1 MKAILIIAH
10 HCILPGAYKGFEE
23 ILDKLHHDL
32 PGTRVASTSLLDL
45 ENDLRTL
52 LREDVESVTLLP
64 FLLLNGQHA
73 KNDVPRVVAKLQAE
87 FPQIPISL
95 LPCLG
100 DWKEFANMVVAGL
113 CTAQIDERTDL
124 RSYRRKTKDK
134 YLSSLVSRLS
144 SKSSLF
150 SVELNLEGRN
160 VLVVGGGRIAL
171 RKVKTLLPTGARIT
185 VVAPQFDPEFDY
197 LRRENEASPLQTK
210 DERVSLKN
218 DISLVSRPTLV
229 AMRTKGLRPKCCPLS
244 SLVLEQRPYATD
256 DLRGVFMVFICTD
269 QPTVNAQVSNDAR
282 ARRILVNNACDYL
295 DGDFIVPARMDFG
308 ENIAVTVS
316 TQGRAPSLAKKLK
329 QKIQTEWAEGLEK
342 EENAFFAQK

>member
-23 ILDKLHHDL
+23 ILDRLHHDL

-64 FLLLNGQHA
+64 YLLLNGQHT

-87 FPQIPISL
+87 FPQIPITL

-100 DWKEFANMVVAGL
+100 DWKEFSSMVVAGVRSAQNA
-113 CTAQIDERTDL
+113 CTCAP
-124 RSYRRKTKDK
+124 
-134 YLSSLVSRLS
+134 LSSWSHECGDRIHSERAHS
-144 SKSSLF
+144 SNLF
-150 SVELNLEGRN
+150 SIELNLEGRN

-171 RKVKTLLPTGARIT
+171 RKVKTLIPTGAHIT
-185 VVAPQFDPEFDY
+185 VVAPQFDPEFETLKTGDKVPE
-197 LRRENEASPLQTK
+197 LSRGVEASIT
-210 DERVSLKN
+210 LK
-218 DISLVSRPTLV
+218 
-229 AMRTKGLRPKCCPLS
+229 K
-244 SLVLEQRPYATD
+244 RPYEPL
-256 DLRGVFMVFICTD
+256 DLRCVFMVFICTD
-269 QPTVNAQVSNDAR
+269 QPAVNAQVSNDAR

-329 QKIQTEWAEGLEK
+329 QKIQAEWAEGLEQVEREFGK
-342 EENAFFAQK
+342 T

>member
-10 HCILPGAYKGFEE
+10 HCILPGAYKGFET
-23 ILDKLHHDL
+23 ILDRLHHDM

-64 FLLLNGQHA
+64 FLLLNGQHS

-87 FPQIPISL
+87 FPQIPITL

-100 DWKEFANMVVAGL
+100 DWKDFADMVVAGIRN
-113 CTAQIDERTDL
+113 AQSDLSQSAFGATPYPKAPQERAH
-124 RSYRRKTKDK
+124 
-134 YLSSLVSRLS
+134 SSN
-144 SKSSLF
+144 LF
-150 SVELNLEGRN
+150 SIEVNLEGKN

-185 VVAPQFDPEFDY
+185 VVAPQFDPEF
-197 LRRENEASPLQTK
+197 
-210 DERVSLKN
+210 
-218 DISLVSRPTLV
+218 SLVSR
-229 AMRTKGLRPKCCPLS
+229 LS
-244 SLVLEQRPYATD
+244 SLVLINRPYEPL
-256 DLRGVFMVFICTD
+256 DLRGIFMVFICTD
-269 QPTVNAQVSNDAR
+269 QPAVNAQVSNDAR

-329 QKIQTEWAEGLEK
+329 QKIQTEWAEGLEQVERDFK
-342 EENAFFAQK
+342 

>member
-1 MKAILIIAH
+1 MKAVLIIAH

-64 FLLLNGQHA
+64 YLLLNGQHS

-87 FPQIPISL
+87 FPQIPITL

-100 DWKEFANMVVAGL
+100 DWKEFADMVVRGL
-113 CTAQIDERTDL
+113 RTAQNNAAHCGSHSSSHASHSAPRTSNL
-124 RSYRRKTKDK
+124 
-134 YLSSLVSRLS
+134 L
-144 SKSSLF
+144 
-150 SVELNLEGRN
+150 SVELNLDGRN

-171 RKVKTLLPTGARIT
+171 RKVKTLIPTGARIT
-185 VVAPQFDPEFDY
+185 VVAPQLDPEFDA
-197 LRRENEASPLQTK
+197 LCRHSERSEESSQFSNSASAEQ
-210 DERVSLKN
+210 SLS
-218 DISLVSRPTLV
+218 ITL
-229 AMRTKGLRPKCCPLS
+229 K
-244 SLVLEQRPYATD
+244 QRPYEPL
-256 DLRGVFMVFICTD
+256 DLRGIFMVFICTD
-269 QPTVNAQVSNDAR
+269 KPVVNAQVSNDAR

-329 QKIQTEWAEGLEK
+329 QKIQTEWADGLEQVEREFGK
-342 EENAFFAQK
+342 

>member
-1 MKAILIIAH
+1 MKVILIIAH

-23 ILDKLHHDL
+23 ILDRLHHDL

-64 FLLLNGQHA
+64 YLLLNGQHT

-87 FPQIPISL
+87 FPQIPITL

-100 DWKEFANMVVAGL
+100 DWKEFSSMVVAGVRSAQNA
-113 CTAQIDERTDL
+113 CTCAP
-124 RSYRRKTKDK
+124 
-134 YLSSLVSRLS
+134 LSSRNHECGDRIRSERAYS
-144 SKSSLF
+144 SNLF
-150 SVELNLEGRN
+150 SIELNLEGRN

-171 RKVKTLLPTGARIT
+171 RKVKTLIPTGAHIT
-185 VVAPQFDPEFDY
+185 VVAPQFDPEFET
-197 LRRENEASPLQTK
+197 LKA
-210 DERVSLKN
+210 DEPSSITLK
-218 DISLVSRPTLV
+218 
-229 AMRTKGLRPKCCPLS
+229 
-244 SLVLEQRPYATD
+244 QRPYEPL
-256 DLRGVFMVFICTD
+256 DLRCVFMVFICTD
-269 QPTVNAQVSNDAR
+269 QPAVNAQVSNDAR

-329 QKIQTEWAEGLEK
+329 QKIQTEWAEDLEQVEREFGK
-342 EENAFFAQK
+342 S

>member
-64 FLLLNGQHA
+64 YLLLNGQHT
-73 KNDVPRVVAKLQAE
+73 KNDVPRVVAKLQEE
-87 FPQIPISL
+87 FPQIPITL
-95 LPCLG
+95 MPCLG
-100 DWKEFANMVVAGL
+100 DWKEFADMVVAGIRN
-113 CTAQIDERTDL
+113 AQEPRTC
-124 RSYRRKTKDK
+124 
-134 YLSSLVSRLS
+134 SSS
-144 SKSSLF
+144 SSSTPAHRTSNLF
-150 SVELNLEGRN
+150 SIEVNLEGKN

-171 RKVKTLLPTGARIT
+171 RKVRTLLPTGARIT
-185 VVAPQFDPEFDY
+185 VVAPQFDPEFDA
-197 LRRENEASPLQTK
+197 LKSGEGADPSASIT
-210 DERVSLKN
+210 LKN
-218 DISLVSRPTLV
+218 
-229 AMRTKGLRPKCCPLS
+229 
-244 SLVLEQRPYATD
+244 RPYEPL
-256 DLRGVFMVFICTD
+256 DLRGIFMAFICTD
-269 QPTVNAQVSNDAR
+269 QPAVNAQVSNDAR

-329 QKIQTEWAEGLEK
+329 QHIQETWRDALEK
-342 EENAFFAQK
+342 IEREFK

>member
-23 ILDKLHHDL
+23 ILDRLHHDM

-45 ENDLRTL
+45 ENDLRAL

-64 FLLLNGQHA
+64 YLLLNGQHT
-73 KNDVPRVVAKLQAE
+73 KNDVPKVVARLQAE
-87 FPQIPISL
+87 FPEIPITL

-100 DWKEFANMVVAGL
+100 DWKEFTSMVVSGIRNAEIRNNVIACPVG
-113 CTAQIDERTDL
+113 AKQSI
-124 RSYRRKTKDK
+124 
-134 YLSSLVSRLS
+134 SSNSNF
-144 SKSSLF
+144 F
-150 SVELNLEGRN
+150 SIELNLEGRN

-185 VVAPQFDPEFDY
+185 VVAPQFDPEFESLQSADKVAE
-197 LRRENEASPLQTK
+197 LSRRAESASIT
-210 DERVSLKN
+210 LK
-218 DISLVSRPTLV
+218 T
-229 AMRTKGLRPKCCPLS
+229 
-244 SLVLEQRPYATD
+244 RPYEPL
-256 DLRGVFMVFICTD
+256 DLRGIFMVFICTD
-269 QPTVNAQVSNDAR
+269 QPTVNAQVSNDAH

-329 QKIQTEWAEGLEK
+329 QKIQTEWAEGLEQVEK
-342 EENAFFAQK
+342 DFYES

>member
-23 ILDKLHHDL
+23 ILDRLHHDL

-45 ENDLRTL
+45 ENDLHTL

-64 FLLLNGQHA
+64 YLLLNGQHT

-87 FPQIPISL
+87 FPQIPITL

-100 DWKEFANMVVAGL
+100 DWKEFSSMVVCGIRNAQNEISQSAAGVTSL
-113 CTAQIDERTDL
+113 LKAPQER
-124 RSYRRKTKDK
+124 SQ
-134 YLSSLVSRLS
+134 SSN
-144 SKSSLF
+144 LF
-150 SVELNLEGRN
+150 SIELNLEGRN

-171 RKVKTLLPTGARIT
+171 RKVKTLIPTGAHIT
-185 VVAPQFDPEFDY
+185 VVAPQIDPEFSA
-197 LRRENEASPLQTK
+197 LCRHSERSEESSCFSNSASVEPSSIT
-210 DERVSLKN
+210 LK
-218 DISLVSRPTLV
+218 
-229 AMRTKGLRPKCCPLS
+229 
-244 SLVLEQRPYATD
+244 QRPYEPL
-256 DLRGVFMVFICTD
+256 DLRCVFMVFICTD
-269 QPTVNAQVSNDAR
+269 QPAVNAQVSNDAR

-329 QKIQTEWAEGLEK
+329 QKIQTEWAEDLVQIEK
-342 EENAFFAQK
+342 DFKKE

>member
-64 FLLLNGQHA
+64 YLLLNGQHS
-73 KNDVPRVVAKLQAE
+73 KNDVPRVVAKLQEE
-87 FPQIPISL
+87 FPQIPITL

-100 DWKEFANMVVAGL
+100 DWKEFADMVVAGIRN
-113 CTAQIDERTDL
+113 AQEPRTCAP
-124 RSYRRKTKDK
+124 
-134 YLSSLVSRLS
+134 SSSPNSEHRTS
-144 SKSSLF
+144 NLF
-150 SVELNLEGRN
+150 SIEVNLEGKN

-185 VVAPQFDPEFDY
+185 VVAPQFDPEFDVIKSGKP
-197 LRRENEASPLQTK
+197 ASIT
-210 DERVSLKN
+210 LKN
-218 DISLVSRPTLV
+218 
-229 AMRTKGLRPKCCPLS
+229 
-244 SLVLEQRPYATD
+244 RPYEPL
-256 DLRGVFMVFICTD
+256 DLRGIFMVFICTD
-269 QPTVNAQVSNDAR
+269 QPAVNAQVSNDAR

-329 QKIQTEWAEGLEK
+329 QKIQTEWAEGLEQAEREFK
-342 EENAFFAQK
+342 

>member
-10 HCILPGAYKGFEE
+10 HCILPGAYKGFEG

-64 FLLLNGQHA
+64 FLLLNGQHT

-87 FPQIPISL
+87 FPQIPITL

-100 DWKEFANMVVAGL
+100 DWKEFADMVVSGVRN
-113 CTAQIDERTDL
+113 AQVAHSQSTVGATPYPKAPQERAH
-124 RSYRRKTKDK
+124 
-134 YLSSLVSRLS
+134 SSN
-144 SKSSLF
+144 LF
-150 SVELNLEGRN
+150 SIELNLEGRN

-171 RKVKTLLPTGARIT
+171 RKVKTLIPTGARIT
-185 VVAPQFDPEFDY
+185 VVAPQFDPEFEN
-197 LRRENEASPLQTK
+197 LRRKNEASPLQTK
-210 DERVSLKN
+210 DESSFQGIDSSIVYSLSSIVLK
-218 DISLVSRPTLV
+218 SRPYE
-229 AMRTKGLRPKCCPLS
+229 PL
-244 SLVLEQRPYATD
+244 
-256 DLRGVFMVFICTD
+256 DLRGIFMVFICTD
-269 QPTVNAQVSNDAR
+269 QPAVNAQVSNDAR

-329 QKIQTEWAEGLEK
+329 QKIQTEWAEGLEQIEREFDK
-342 EENAFFAQK
+342 

>member
-23 ILDKLHHDL
+23 ILDRLHHDL

-64 FLLLNGQHA
+64 YLLLNGQHT
-73 KNDVPRVVAKLQAE
+73 KNDVPKVVARLQAE
-87 FPQIPISL
+87 FPEIPITL

-100 DWKEFANMVVAGL
+100 DWKEFAGMVVSGIRNAEIRNNVIASPVG
-113 CTAQIDERTDL
+113 AKQSI
-124 RSYRRKTKDK
+124 
-134 YLSSLVSRLS
+134 SSNSNF
-144 SKSSLF
+144 F
-150 SVELNLEGRN
+150 SIELNLEGRN

-185 VVAPQFDPEFDY
+185 VVAPQFDPEFESLQSADKVAE
-197 LRRENEASPLQTK
+197 LSRRAESASIT
-210 DERVSLKN
+210 LK
-218 DISLVSRPTLV
+218 T
-229 AMRTKGLRPKCCPLS
+229 
-244 SLVLEQRPYATD
+244 RPYEPL
-256 DLRGVFMVFICTD
+256 DLRGIFMVFICTD

-329 QKIQTEWAEGLEK
+329 QKIQAEWAEGLEQVEK
-342 EENAFFAQK
+342 EFYES

>member
-1 MKAILIIAH
+1 MNAILIIAH
-10 HCILPGAYKGFEE
+10 HCILPGAYKGFEA
-23 ILDKLHHDL
+23 ILDRLHHDL

-64 FLLLNGQHA
+64 FLLLNGQHS

-87 FPQIPISL
+87 FPQIPITL

-100 DWKEFANMVVAGL
+100 DWKEFSSMVVHG
-113 CTAQIDERTDL
+113 L
-124 RSYRRKTKDK
+124 RSVQNASRISHSAPRT
-134 YLSSLVSRLS
+134 SSPEPRTSN
-144 SKSSLF
+144 LF
-150 SVELNLEGRN
+150 SIELNLEGKN
-160 VLVVGGGRIAL
+160 VLVVGGGRIAY

-185 VVAPQFDPEFDY
+185 VVAPQFDPEFEA
-197 LRRENEASPLQTK
+197 LENSSGQSALDNPF
-210 DERVSLKN
+210 
-218 DISLVSRPTLV
+218 
-229 AMRTKGLRPKCCPLS
+229 S
-244 SLVLEQRPYATD
+244 SLVLKRRPYEPL
-256 DLRGVFMVFICTD
+256 DLRGIFMVFICTD
-269 QPTVNAQVSNDAR
+269 QPAVNAQVSNDAR

-329 QKIQTEWAEGLEK
+329 QKIQAEWAEGLEQIERDFSK
-342 EENAFFAQK
+342 T

>member
-23 ILDKLHHDL
+23 ILDQLHHDM

-45 ENDLRTL
+45 ENDLRAL

-64 FLLLNGQHA
+64 YLLLNGQHT
-73 KNDVPRVVAKLQAE
+73 KNDVPKVVARLQAE
-87 FPQIPISL
+87 YPQIPITL

-100 DWKEFANMVVAGL
+100 DWKEFAGMVVSGIRNAQKENKKAHDQNGL
-113 CTAQIDERTDL
+113 AKSDN
-124 RSYRRKTKDK
+124 
-134 YLSSLVSRLS
+134 LSDTLNVVASPVGAKQSIS
-144 SKSSLF
+144 SNSNFF
-150 SVELNLEGRN
+150 SIELNLEGRN

-185 VVAPQFDPEFDY
+185 VVAPQFDPEFESLQSADKVAE
-197 LRRENEASPLQTK
+197 LSRRAESASIT
-210 DERVSLKN
+210 LK
-218 DISLVSRPTLV
+218 T
-229 AMRTKGLRPKCCPLS
+229 
-244 SLVLEQRPYATD
+244 RPYEPL
-256 DLRGVFMVFICTD
+256 DLRCVFMVFICTD

-308 ENIAVTVS
+308 QNIAVTVS

-329 QKIQTEWAEGLEK
+329 QKIQAEWAEGLEQVEK
-342 EENAFFAQK
+342 EFYES

>member
-23 ILDKLHHDL
+23 ILDRLHHDL

-52 LREDVESVTLLP
+52 LREDVDSVTLLP
-64 FLLLNGQHA
+64 FLLLNGQHT

-87 FPQIPISL
+87 FPQIPMTL

-100 DWKEFANMVVAGL
+100 DWKEFADMVVCGIRNAQNENPQSAAGA
-113 CTAQIDERTDL
+113 TPYPKAPQERAH
-124 RSYRRKTKDK
+124 
-134 YLSSLVSRLS
+134 SSN
-144 SKSSLF
+144 LF
-150 SVELNLEGRN
+150 SIELNLDGRN

-185 VVAPQFDPEFDY
+185 VVAPQFDPEFDC

-210 DERVSLKN
+210 DERCSQEN
-218 DISLVSRPTLV
+218 DISLVSR
-229 AMRTKGLRPKCCPLS
+229 LS
-244 SLVLEQRPYATD
+244 SLVLKKRPYNSD
-256 DLRGVFMVFICTD
+256 DLRCIFMVFICTD
-269 QPTVNAQVSNDAR
+269 QPAVNAQVSNDAR

-316 TQGRAPSLAKKLK
+316 TQGRTPSLAKKLK
-329 QKIQTEWAEGLEK
+329 QKIRQEWAEGLEQT
-342 EENAFFAQK
+342 ERDFGAGN

>member
-10 HCILPGAYKGFEE
+10 HCILPGAYKGFEG

-52 LREDVESVTLLP
+52 LREDIESVTLLP
-64 FLLLNGQHA
+64 FLLLNGQHT

-87 FPQIPISL
+87 FPQIPITL

-100 DWKEFANMVVAGL
+100 DWKEFASMVVAGVRN
-113 CTAQIDERTDL
+113 AQNNHSQSASGATPHPKAPQERAH
-124 RSYRRKTKDK
+124 
-134 YLSSLVSRLS
+134 SSN
-144 SKSSLF
+144 LF
-150 SVELNLEGRN
+150 SIELNLEGRN

-185 VVAPQFDPEFDY
+185 VVAPQFDPEF
-197 LRRENEASPLQTK
+197 K
-210 DERVSLKN
+210 SLDSSTTPNGSAQN
-218 DISLVSRPTLV
+218 DTLTSV
-229 AMRTKGLRPKCCPLS
+229 TLIN
-244 SLVLEQRPYATD
+244 RPYEQL
-256 DLRGVFMVFICTD
+256 DLRGIFMVFICTD
-269 QPTVNAQVSNDAR
+269 KPDINAQVSNDAR

-329 QKIQTEWAEGLEK
+329 QKIQADWAEELSQIERNFDK
-342 EENAFFAQK
+342 

>member
-23 ILDKLHHDL
+23 ILDRLHHDL

-64 FLLLNGQHA
+64 
-73 KNDVPRVVAKLQAE
+73 
-87 FPQIPISL
+87 
-95 LPCLG
+95 CLG
-100 DWKEFANMVVAGL
+100 DWKEFSSMVVCGIRN
-113 CTAQIDERTDL
+113 AQSNKKAPAE
-124 RSYRRKTKDK
+124 
-134 YLSSLVSRLS
+134 SLVSRS
-144 SKSSLF
+144 SSNSNLF
-150 SVELNLEGRN
+150 SIELNLEGRN

-171 RKVKTLLPTGARIT
+171 RKVKTLIPTGAHIT
-185 VVAPQFDPEFDY
+185 VVAPQFDPEFHA
-197 LRRENEASPLQTK
+197 LCRHS
-210 DERVSLKN
+210 ERSEESSCFSNSATVEPTSITLK
-218 DISLVSRPTLV
+218 
-229 AMRTKGLRPKCCPLS
+229 
-244 SLVLEQRPYATD
+244 QRPYEPL
-256 DLRGVFMVFICTD
+256 DLRCVFMVFICTD
-269 QPTVNAQVSNDAR
+269 QPAVNAQVSNDAR

-329 QKIQTEWAEGLEK
+329 QKIQTEWAEDLVQIEK
-342 EENAFFAQK
+342 DFKKE

>member
-1 MKAILIIAH
+1 MNAVLIIAH

-64 FLLLNGQHA
+64 YLLLNGQHA
-73 KNDVPRVVAKLQAE
+73 KNDVPKVVARLQAE
-87 FPQIPISL
+87 FPNIPITL

-100 DWKEFANMVVAGL
+100 DWKEFSDMVVHGL
-113 CTAQIDERTDL
+113 RAAQK
-124 RSYRRKTKDK
+124 SA
-134 YLSSLVSRLS
+134 SRAVETQS
-144 SKSSLF
+144 RANAPAKSSNLF
-150 SVELNLEGRN
+150 SIELNLEGKN

-185 VVAPQFDPEFDY
+185 VVAPQLDPEFDTFDANVVT
-197 LRRENEASPLQTK
+197 LKRRIYEPL
-210 DERVSLKN
+210 
-218 DISLVSRPTLV
+218 
-229 AMRTKGLRPKCCPLS
+229 
-244 SLVLEQRPYATD
+244 
-256 DLRGVFMVFICTD
+256 DLRCVFMVFICTD
-269 QPTVNAQVSNDAR
+269 QPAVNAQVSNDAR

-329 QKIQTEWAEGLEK
+329 QKIQEDWGESL
-342 EENAFFAQK
+342 AQVERDFLH

>member
-23 ILDKLHHDL
+23 IMDKLHHDL

-64 FLLLNGQHA
+64 YLLLNGQHT
-73 KNDVPRVVAKLQAE
+73 KNDVPKVVAHLQAE
-87 FPQIPISL
+87 FPQIPITL

-100 DWKEFANMVVAGL
+100 DWKEFADMVVAGVRN
-113 CTAQIDERTDL
+113 AQIENPQSAVGATSYPKAPQERAH
-124 RSYRRKTKDK
+124 
-134 YLSSLVSRLS
+134 SSN
-144 SKSSLF
+144 LF
-150 SVELNLEGRN
+150 SIELNLEGRN

-185 VVAPQFDPEFDY
+185 VVAPQFDPEF
-197 LRRENEASPLQTK
+197 AAIP
-210 DERVSLKN
+210 
-218 DISLVSRPTLV
+218 
-229 AMRTKGLRPKCCPLS
+229 
-244 SLVLEQRPYATD
+244 SLVLKNRPYEPL
-256 DLRGVFMVFICTD
+256 DLRGIFMVFICTD
-269 QPTVNAQVSNDAR
+269 QPAVNAQVSNDAR

-329 QKIQTEWAEGLEK
+329 QKIQTDWAEELSQIERNFDK
-342 EENAFFAQK
+342 

>member
-10 HCILPGAYKGFEE
+10 HCILPGAYKGFEG

-64 FLLLNGQHA
+64 FLLLNGQHT

-87 FPQIPISL
+87 FPQIPITL
-95 LPCLG
+95 MPCLG
-100 DWKEFANMVVAGL
+100 DWKEFADMVVAGIRN
-113 CTAQIDERTDL
+113 AQVAHSQSTVGATSHLKAPQARAHA
-124 RSYRRKTKDK
+124 SN
-134 YLSSLVSRLS
+134 
-144 SKSSLF
+144 LF
-150 SVELNLEGRN
+150 SIELNLEGRN

-171 RKVKTLLPTGARIT
+171 RKVKSLVPTGARIT
-185 VVAPQFDPEFDY
+185 VVAPQFDPEFDA
-197 LRRENEASPLQTK
+197 LKSGKSASIT
-210 DERVSLKN
+210 LKN
-218 DISLVSRPTLV
+218 H
-229 AMRTKGLRPKCCPLS
+229 
-244 SLVLEQRPYATD
+244 PYEPI
-256 DLRGVFMVFICTD
+256 DLCGIFMVFICTD
-269 QPTVNAQVSNDAR
+269 KPAVNAQVSNDAR

-308 ENIAVTVS
+308 ENIAVIVS

-329 QKIQTEWAEGLEK
+329 QKIQSEWAEDLAKIEREFECK
-342 EENAFFAQK
+342 

>member
-23 ILDKLHHDL
+23 ILDRLHHDL

-64 FLLLNGQHA
+64 YLLLNGQHT

-87 FPQIPISL
+87 FPQIPITL

-100 DWKEFANMVVAGL
+100 DWKEFSSMVVAGVRSAQNA
-113 CTAQIDERTDL
+113 CTCAPSSSWSHECGNRIHSERA
-124 RSYRRKTKDK
+124 Y
-134 YLSSLVSRLS
+134 SSN
-144 SKSSLF
+144 LF
-150 SVELNLEGRN
+150 SIELNLEGRN

-171 RKVKTLLPTGARIT
+171 RKVKTLIPTGAHIT
-185 VVAPQFDPEFDY
+185 VVAPQFDPEFET
-197 LRRENEASPLQTK
+197 LKA
-210 DERVSLKN
+210 DEPSSITLK
-218 DISLVSRPTLV
+218 
-229 AMRTKGLRPKCCPLS
+229 
-244 SLVLEQRPYATD
+244 QRPYEPL
-256 DLRGVFMVFICTD
+256 DLRCVFMVFICTD
-269 QPTVNAQVSNDAR
+269 QPAVNAQVSNDAR

-329 QKIQTEWAEGLEK
+329 QKIQTEWAEDLEQVEREFGK
-342 EENAFFAQK
+342 S

>member
-64 FLLLNGQHA
+64 YLLLNGQHS

-87 FPQIPISL
+87 FPQIPITL

-100 DWKEFANMVVAGL
+100 DWKEFADMVVAGIRNAQESRACAPSSWSHECGDRTHL
-113 CTAQIDERTDL
+113 ECTYT
-124 RSYRRKTKDK
+124 SN
-134 YLSSLVSRLS
+134 
-144 SKSSLF
+144 LF
-150 SVELNLEGRN
+150 SIEVNLEGKN

-171 RKVKTLLPTGARIT
+171 RKVTTLLPTGARIT
-185 VVAPQFDPEFDY
+185 VVAPQFDPEFDA
-197 LRRENEASPLQTK
+197 LCRHSERSEESSQFSNSASAEQSLSIT
-210 DERVSLKN
+210 LKN
-218 DISLVSRPTLV
+218 
-229 AMRTKGLRPKCCPLS
+229 
-244 SLVLEQRPYATD
+244 RPYEPL
-256 DLRGVFMVFICTD
+256 DLRGIFMVFICTD
-269 QPTVNAQVSNDAR
+269 KPVVNAQVSNDAR

-329 QKIQTEWAEGLEK
+329 QHIQETWRDALEK
-342 EENAFFAQK
+342 IEREFK

>member
-23 ILDKLHHDL
+23 ILDKLHHEL

-73 KNDVPRVVAKLQAE
+73 KNDVPRVVAKMQAE
-87 FPQIPISL
+87 FPQIPITL

-100 DWKEFANMVVAGL
+100 DWREFADMVVDGIRN
-113 CTAQIDERTDL
+113 AQESNTCAP
-124 RSYRRKTKDK
+124 
-134 YLSSLVSRLS
+134 SSS
-144 SKSSLF
+144 STPEPRISNLF
-150 SVELNLEGRN
+150 SIELNLEGKN
-160 VLVVGGGRIAL
+160 VLVVGGGHIAL

-185 VVAPQFDPEFDY
+185 VVAPQFDPEFNT
-197 LRRENEASPLQTK
+197 LASAASIT
-210 DERVSLKN
+210 LKN
-218 DISLVSRPTLV
+218 
-229 AMRTKGLRPKCCPLS
+229 
-244 SLVLEQRPYATD
+244 RPYEPL
-256 DLRGVFMVFICTD
+256 DLRGIFMAFICTD
-269 QPTVNAQVSNDAR
+269 KPAVNAQVSNDAR
-282 ARRILVNNACDYL
+282 TRRILVNNACDYL

-308 ENIAVTVS
+308 KNIAVTVS

-329 QKIQTEWAEGLEK
+329 QKIQQEWAEGLEQA
-342 EENAFFAQK
+342 EQEFLL

>member
-73 KNDVPRVVAKLQAE
+73 KNDVPRVVARLQAE
-87 FPQIPISL
+87 FPQIPITL

-100 DWKEFANMVVAGL
+100 DWKEFGDMVVEGVRN
-113 CTAQIDERTDL
+113 AQIASSQSTLGSTSPFEPRT
-124 RSYRRKTKDK
+124 
-134 YLSSLVSRLS
+134 SSLAPRASNLLS
-144 SKSSLF
+144 I
-150 SVELNLEGRN
+150 ELNLEGRN

-185 VVAPQFDPEFDY
+185 VVAPQFDPEF
-197 LRRENEASPLQTK
+197 ENLTSKGEARPHTSNLIAI
-210 DERVSLKN
+210 KN
-218 DISLVSRPTLV
+218 
-229 AMRTKGLRPKCCPLS
+229 
-244 SLVLEQRPYATD
+244 RPYEPL
-256 DLRGVFMVFICTD
+256 DLRGIFMVFICTD
-269 QPTVNAQVSNDAR
+269 QPAVNAQVSNDAR

-329 QKIQTEWAEGLEK
+329 QKILAEWGKELEQVEK
-342 EENAFFAQK
+342 EFQI

>member
-10 HCILPGAYKGFEE
+10 HCILPGAYKGFEG

-52 LREDVESVTLLP
+52 LREDIESVTLLP
-64 FLLLNGQHA
+64 FLLLNGQHT

-87 FPQIPISL
+87 FPQIPITL

-100 DWKEFANMVVAGL
+100 DWKEFADMVVNGVRN
-113 CTAQIDERTDL
+113 AQIENPQSAVGATSYPKAPQERAH
-124 RSYRRKTKDK
+124 
-134 YLSSLVSRLS
+134 SSN
-144 SKSSLF
+144 LF
-150 SVELNLEGRN
+150 SIELNLEGKN

-185 VVAPQFDPEFDY
+185 VVAPQFDPEF
-197 LRRENEASPLQTK
+197 AAIP
-210 DERVSLKN
+210 
-218 DISLVSRPTLV
+218 
-229 AMRTKGLRPKCCPLS
+229 
-244 SLVLEQRPYATD
+244 SLVLKNRPYEPL
-256 DLRGVFMVFICTD
+256 DLRGIFMVFICTD
-269 QPTVNAQVSNDAR
+269 KPDVNAQVSNDAH

-329 QKIQTEWAEGLEK
+329 QKIQTEWAEELSQIERNFDK
-342 EENAFFAQK
+342 

>member
-73 KNDVPRVVAKLQAE
+73 KNDVPRVVARLQAE
-87 FPQIPISL
+87 FPQIPITL

-100 DWKEFANMVVAGL
+100 DWKEFGDMVVEGVRN
-113 CTAQIDERTDL
+113 AQIASSQSTLGSTSPFEPRT
-124 RSYRRKTKDK
+124 
-134 YLSSLVSRLS
+134 SSLEPRASNLLS
-144 SKSSLF
+144 I
-150 SVELNLEGRN
+150 ELNLEGRN
-160 VLVVGGGRIAL
+160 VLVVGGGRIAF

-185 VVAPQFDPEFDY
+185 VVAPQFDPEF
-197 LRRENEASPLQTK
+197 ENLTSKGEARPHTSNLIAI
-210 DERVSLKN
+210 KN
-218 DISLVSRPTLV
+218 
-229 AMRTKGLRPKCCPLS
+229 
-244 SLVLEQRPYATD
+244 RPYEPL

-269 QPTVNAQVSNDAR
+269 QPAVNAQVSNDAR

-329 QKIQTEWAEGLEK
+329 QKILAEWGKELEQVEK
-342 EENAFFAQK
+342 EFHI

>member
-87 FPQIPISL
+87 FPQIPITL

-100 DWKEFANMVVAGL
+100 DWKEFADMVVAGVRS
-113 CTAQIDERTDL
+113 AQIDERTPAEAG
-124 RSYRRKTKDK
+124 YRRKTKENMSSQNN
-134 YLSSLVSRLS
+134 LSSEPN
-144 SKSSLF
+144 LF
-150 SVELNLEGRN
+150 SIELNLEGKN

-185 VVAPQFDPEFDY
+185 VVAPQFDPEFET
-197 LRRENEASPLQTK
+197 LKSGNKVPELSRRAASASPDACNLMP
-210 DERVSLKN
+210 V
-218 DISLVSRPTLV
+218 TLLH
-229 AMRTKGLRPKCCPLS
+229 RSYEPL
-244 SLVLEQRPYATD
+244 
-256 DLRGVFMVFICTD
+256 DLRGIFMVFICTD
-269 QPTVNAQVSNDAR
+269 QPAVNAQVSNDAR

-308 ENIAVTVS
+308 DNIAVTVS

-329 QKIQTEWAEGLEK
+329 QKIQSEWAEGLEEIERNFGK
-342 EENAFFAQK
+342 

>member
-23 ILDKLHHDL
+23 SLDQLHHDM

-45 ENDLRTL
+45 ENDLRAL

-64 FLLLNGQHA
+64 YLLLNGQHT
-73 KNDVPRVVAKLQAE
+73 KNDVPKVVARLQAE
-87 FPQIPISL
+87 YPQIPITL

-100 DWKEFANMVVAGL
+100 DWKEFAGMVVSGIRNAEIRNNVIASPVG
-113 CTAQIDERTDL
+113 AKQSI
-124 RSYRRKTKDK
+124 
-134 YLSSLVSRLS
+134 SSNSNF
-144 SKSSLF
+144 F
-150 SVELNLEGRN
+150 SIELNLEGRN

-185 VVAPQFDPEFDY
+185 VVAPQFDPEFESLQSADKVAE
-197 LRRENEASPLQTK
+197 LSRRAESASIT
-210 DERVSLKN
+210 LK
-218 DISLVSRPTLV
+218 T
-229 AMRTKGLRPKCCPLS
+229 
-244 SLVLEQRPYATD
+244 RPYEPL
-256 DLRGVFMVFICTD
+256 DLRGIFMVFICTD

-295 DGDFIVPARMDFG
+295 NGDFIVPARMDFG

-329 QKIQTEWAEGLEK
+329 QKIQAEWAEGLEQVEK
-342 EENAFFAQK
+342 EFYES

>member
-23 ILDKLHHDL
+23 IMDKLHHDL

-64 FLLLNGQHA
+64 YLLLNGQHT
-73 KNDVPRVVAKLQAE
+73 KNDVPKVVAHLQAE
-87 FPQIPISL
+87 FPQIPITL

-100 DWKEFANMVVAGL
+100 DWKEFADMVVAGIRHAQ
-113 CTAQIDERTDL
+113 TAQSQSAASVSSHPKAPQERAHG
-124 RSYRRKTKDK
+124 SN
-134 YLSSLVSRLS
+134 
-144 SKSSLF
+144 LF
-150 SVELNLEGRN
+150 SIELNLEGKN

-185 VVAPQFDPEFDY
+185 VVAPQFDPEF
-197 LRRENEASPLQTK
+197 AAIPSI
-210 DERVSLKN
+210 VLKN
-218 DISLVSRPTLV
+218 
-229 AMRTKGLRPKCCPLS
+229 
-244 SLVLEQRPYATD
+244 RPYEQL
-256 DLRGVFMVFICTD
+256 DLRGIFMVFICTD
-269 QPTVNAQVSNDAR
+269 QPAVNAQVSNDAR

-329 QKIQTEWAEGLEK
+329 QKIQTDWAEELSQIERNFEK
-342 EENAFFAQK
+342 

>member
-10 HCILPGAYKGFEE
+10 HCILPGAYKGFEG

-64 FLLLNGQHA
+64 FLLLNGQHT

-87 FPQIPISL
+87 YPQIPITL
-95 LPCLG
+95 MPCLG
-100 DWKEFANMVVAGL
+100 DWKEFASMVVDGIRNVQNDLAQSAAG
-113 CTAQIDERTDL
+113 TTSYPNAPQERAH
-124 RSYRRKTKDK
+124 S
-134 YLSSLVSRLS
+134 
-144 SKSSLF
+144 SSLF
-150 SVELNLEGRN
+150 SIELNLEGRN

-171 RKVKTLLPTGARIT
+171 RKVKTLLP
-185 VVAPQFDPEFDY
+185 
-197 LRRENEASPLQTK
+197 
-210 DERVSLKN
+210 
-218 DISLVSRPTLV
+218 
-229 AMRTKGLRPKCCPLS
+229 
-244 SLVLEQRPYATD
+244 RPYEPL
-256 DLRGVFMVFICTD
+256 DLRGIFMVFICTD
-269 QPTVNAQVSNDAR
+269 KPAVNAQVSNDAR

-329 QKIQTEWAEGLEK
+329 QKIQEDWGESLVQVERD
-342 EENAFFAQK
+342 FLH

>member
-64 FLLLNGQHA
+64 YLLLNGQHS

-87 FPQIPISL
+87 FPQIPITL

-100 DWKEFANMVVAGL
+100 DWKEFADMVVSGVRN
-113 CTAQIDERTDL
+113 AQVAHSQSTVGATSHLKAPQARAHA
-124 RSYRRKTKDK
+124 SN
-134 YLSSLVSRLS
+134 
-144 SKSSLF
+144 LF
-150 SVELNLEGRN
+150 SIELNLEGRN

-171 RKVKTLLPTGARIT
+171 RKVKTLIPTGARIT
-185 VVAPQFDPEFDY
+185 VVAPQFDPEFNA
-197 LRRENEASPLQTK
+197 LCRHSERSEESSQFSNSASAEQ
-210 DERVSLKN
+210 SLS
-218 DISLVSRPTLV
+218 ITL
-229 AMRTKGLRPKCCPLS
+229 K
-244 SLVLEQRPYATD
+244 QRPYEPL
-256 DLRGVFMVFICTD
+256 DLRGIFMVFICTD
-269 QPTVNAQVSNDAR
+269 QPAVNAQVSNDAR

-329 QKIQTEWAEGLEK
+329 QKIQSEWAESLEQI
-342 EENAFFAQK
+342 EHEFLNS